1 MKKNSQMAFCLEM
14 RHFLG
19 FWALVESLILQGVSE
34 SFWIV
39 YFHYLILK
47 GLQLKSSQPIA
58 FQRKTVEVKGGGG
71 AEVIIK
77 VTVCLL
83 STRIGC
89 HKKRHYW
96 KIFASRIV
104 KVNDKRANMTKPI
117 LIYLPSS
124 PDVILTKSNKCQ
136 KPFKTANKE
145 ILISCLS
152 CRKNSHNERAK
163 RATHIGIFAPKLI

>member
-1 MKKNSQMAFCLEM
+1 M

-71 AEVIIK
+71 AEEVIIK

-117 LIYLPSS
+117 LIYVFYSA
-124 PDVILTKSNKCQ
+124 DVILTKSNKCQ
-136 KPFKTANKE
+136 KPFKTAHKE
-145 ILISCLS
+145 TVSFHLSPSLCLS
-152 CRKNSHNERAK
+152 CKKISHNEPQQV
-163 RATHIGIFAPKLI
+163 GIDNKV

>member
-58 FQRKTVEVKGGGG
+58 F
-71 AEVIIK
+71 
-77 VTVCLL
+77 
-83 STRIGC
+83 
-89 HKKRHYW
+89 
-96 KIFASRIV
+96 
-104 KVNDKRANMTKPI
+104 
-117 LIYLPSS
+117 
-124 PDVILTKSNKCQ
+124 
-136 KPFKTANKE
+136 
-145 ILISCLS
+145 
-152 CRKNSHNERAK
+152 
-163 RATHIGIFAPKLI
+163 